1 MKNINKATLST
12 EDRKTF
18 FRLFIPLLDFTNQ
31 KYEINEYLSE
41 DLRMGRPDTQELKEV
56 ADVLWANPETIDEYI
71 EATEK
76 QFGLEEDDRRL
87 LEGWRHPVSGRF
99 ILERHLSYGSVFIDT
114 ENTETMKVYLVKGL
128 TEPWSEMLADFR
140 PPILLRATLIPFGN
154 CIISDG
160 LVYPHNIIFG
170 SGAKSDFKDFYMHAK
185 QNGKII
191 TSL

>member
-1 MKNINKATLST
+1 MSNTNKATLSP

-41 DLRMGRPDTQELKEV
+41 DMRRGHPDIQDLKEV
-56 ADVLWANPETIDEYI
+56 AVVLWANLETIDEYI

-87 LEGWRHPVSGRF
+87 LESWRLPVSGRF
-99 ILERHLSYGSVFIDT
+99 ILERHLAKGSVFIDT
-114 ENTETMKVYLVKGL
+114 ESLNVYLVKGL
-128 TEPWSEMLADFR
+128 TEPWSDMLADFR
-140 PPILLRATLIPFGN
+140 PPILLQATLIPFGN

-160 LVYPHNIIFG
+160 LVYPHNIIFS
-170 SGAKSDFKDFYMHAK
+170 SGARSDFKDFYMNAK

-191 TSL
+191 VSVK

>member
-1 MKNINKATLST
+1 MKNIIKATLST

-56 ADVLWANPETIDEYI
+56 ADVLWENPETIDEYI

-76 QFGLEEDDRRL
+76 QFGLEEADRRL
-87 LEGWRHPVSGRF
+87 LEGWRYPVSGRF
-99 ILERHLSYGSVFIDT
+99 ILERHLSKGSIFIDA

-170 SGAKSDFKDFYMHAK
+170 SGAKSDFKDLYMNAK

-191 TSL
+191 TSF

>member
-1 MKNINKATLST
+1 MNNTNKATLSP

-31 KYEINEYLSE
+31 KYEINEYLRE
-41 DLRMGRPDTQELKEV
+41 ALHMGRPDVQELKKV
-56 ADVLWANPETIDEYI
+56 ANVLWENPETIDEYI

-99 ILERHLSYGSVFIDT
+99 ILERHLSKGSVFIET
-114 ENTETMKVYLVKGL
+114 ESLNVYLVKGL
-128 TEPWSEMLADFR
+128 TDPWREMFADFK
-140 PPILLRATLIPFGN
+140 PPILLQANLIPFGN

-160 LVYPHNIIFG
+160 LVYSQNIIFG
-170 SGAKSDFKDFYMHAK
+170 SGAKSDFKDLYMSAK

>member
-1 MKNINKATLST
+1 MSNTNKATLSP

-31 KYEINEYLSE
+31 KYEIHEYLSE

-71 EATEK
+71 EDTEK

-87 LEGWRHPVSGRF
+87 LKGWRYPVSGRF
-99 ILERHLSYGSVFIDT
+99 ILERHLSKGSIFIDA

-128 TEPWSEMLADFR
+128 TEPWSEMLSDFR

-160 LVYPHNIIFG
+160 LVYPHNIIFS
-170 SGAKSDFKDFYMHAK
+170 SGAKSDFKDCYMHAK

>member
-1 MKNINKATLST
+1 MKNINKATLSP

-56 ADVLWANPETIDEYI
+56 ADVLWENPETIDEYI

-76 QFGLEEDDRRL
+76 QFGLEEADRRL
-87 LEGWRHPVSGRF
+87 LEGWRYPVSGRF
-99 ILERHLSYGSVFIDT
+99 ILERHLSKGSIFIDA

-170 SGAKSDFKDFYMHAK
+170 SGAKSDFKDYYMHAK

>member
-1 MKNINKATLST
+1 MKNIIKATLST

-76 QFGLEEDDRRL
+76 QFGLEEADRRL
-87 LEGWRHPVSGRF
+87 LEGWRYPVSGRF
-99 ILERHLSYGSVFIDT
+99 ILERHLSKGSIFIDA

-128 TEPWSEMLADFR
+128 TEPWSDMLADFR
-140 PPILLRATLIPFGN
+140 PPILLQANLIPFGN

-170 SGAKSDFKDFYMHAK
+170 SGAKSVFKDFYMNAK

-191 TSL
+191 TSF

>member
-1 MKNINKATLST
+1 MKYINKATLSP

-41 DLRMGRPDTQELKEV
+41 DLHMGRPDTQELKEV

-71 EATEK
+71 VATEK
-76 QFGLEEDDRRL
+76 QFGLEDDDRRL
-87 LEGWRHPVSGRF
+87 LEGWRYPVSGRF
-99 ILERHLSYGSVFIDT
+99 ILERHLSKGSIFIDA

-140 PPILLRATLIPFGN
+140 PPILLQATLIPFGN
-154 CIISDG
+154 YIISDG
-160 LVYPHNIIFG
+160 LVYPHNIIFS
-170 SGAKSDFKDFYMHAK
+170 SGAKSDFMDFYIHAK

>member
-1 MKNINKATLST
+1 MNNTNKATLSP

-31 KYEINEYLSE
+31 KYEINEYLRE
-41 DLRMGRPDTQELKEV
+41 ALHMGRPDVQELKKV

-99 ILERHLSYGSVFIDT
+99 ILERHLSKGSVFIET
-114 ENTETMKVYLVKGL
+114 ESLNVYLVKGL
-128 TEPWSEMLADFR
+128 TDPWREMLADFK
-140 PPILLRATLIPFGN
+140 PPILLQANLIPFGN

-160 LVYPHNIIFG
+160 LVYPQNIIFG
-170 SGAKSDFKDFYMHAK
+170 SGAKSDFKDLYMSAK